1 MPQPNT
7 RPANAGWQASRDRI
21 RGMRAAG
28 RDFNQTNG
36 GGFPNRVPSLWA
48 QQAGRPGIAL
58 NLRNESSGTPAELR
72 TLNQVG
78 HNGQVGRAHV
88 RANVAPSWSPRW
100 SAENVIDPEPDLARE
115 HRVTQPPTRPGERV
129 SVA

>member
-1 MPQPNT
+1 M
-7 RPANAGWQASRDRI
+7 
-21 RGMRAAG
+21 AAFYADENFRLPVVEALRRLG
-28 RDFNQTNG
+28 HEVLTCQE
-36 GGFPNRVPSLWA
+36 
-48 QQAGRPGIAL
+48 AGRPGIAP